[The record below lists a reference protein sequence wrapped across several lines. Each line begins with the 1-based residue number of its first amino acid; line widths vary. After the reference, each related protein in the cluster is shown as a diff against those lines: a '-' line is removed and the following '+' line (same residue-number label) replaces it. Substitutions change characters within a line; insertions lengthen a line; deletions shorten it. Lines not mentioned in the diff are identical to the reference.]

1 MESQFDLLKIIVAAG
16 YRIECVEFSLIEK
29 IGDEIHFNT
38 GTTFYGSSLWDASDH
53 QVITV

>member
-16 YRIECVEFSLIEK
+16 YRVECVEFSSIEK